1 VGVIGP
7 DGRGSTAAAGLGPDE
22 APLLLVTLGK
32 ALGSYGALLVG
43 QYAVIEH
50 IAQTARPYI
59 YTTALPPALAVAS
72 LAAVKLARHDAWR
85 RVKLAALIERFRR
98 GARERGLRLL
108 DSQTPIQPLPIGD
121 NAFAVKIARDL
132 EARGFLVAAIRP
144 PSVPTGSARLRI
156 TLTVSHE
163 DKDVDA
169 LLDAL
174 EPLAPIL
181 AERATGGQ
189 AIPEPC

>member
-1 VGVIGP
+1 
-7 DGRGSTAAAGLGPDE
+7 
-22 APLLLVTLGK
+22 
-32 ALGSYGALLVG
+32 
-43 QYAVIEH
+43 VIEH

-85 RVKLAALIERFRR
+85 RVKLAALIARFRR
-98 GARERGLRLL
+98 GAIERGLRLL

-121 NAFAVKIARDL
+121 NALALQVSQDL
-132 EARGFLVAAIRP
+132 EKRGFLVPAIRP
-144 PSVPTGSARLRI
+144 PSVPAGGARLRI
-156 TLTVSHE
+156 TLSVSHE
-163 DKDVDA
+163 DRDVDA

-174 EPLAPIL
+174 EPLASIL
-181 AERATGGQ
+181 AERAATGL